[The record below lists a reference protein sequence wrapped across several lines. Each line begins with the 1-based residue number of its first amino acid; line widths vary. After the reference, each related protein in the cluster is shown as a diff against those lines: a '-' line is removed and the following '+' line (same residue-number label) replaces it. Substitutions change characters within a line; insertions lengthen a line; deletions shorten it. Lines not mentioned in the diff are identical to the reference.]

1 MTEREQMA
9 TVALME
15 LWNGIGAGECEKFE
29 VEKHKRE
36 DAISKIEQMN
46 KTKGIRK
53 ELNKNAKLR

>member
-15 LWNGIGAGECEKFE
+15 LWNEIGAVECEKFE
-29 VEKHKRE
+29 AEEHKRE
-36 DAISKIEQMN
+36 DAISKIEQKN
-46 KTKGIRK
+46 KAKGIRK